1 MKMKRERRTL
11 LLAII
16 ASLVLH
22 FAVGISIASFGD
34 KLQPALPEK
43 EKPAE
48 LTLVSL
54 APPSPPPI
62 TPVNAPFVDTP
73 KKRETQEAPKEKT
86 FESNA
91 NSIAA
96 SEQAASGELPV
107 PTREGKEQ
115 PDFDLDKHPSS
126 LGKPEEGPTATPRA
140 TIAPT
145 PAPTPPPTPSPT
157 ATPARTPEPSA
168 TPNPELMAMLRATP
182 PPTIRAPEM
191 AETPSPEIP
200 PSPTAR
206 PAPSTSY
213 RREERLTRM
222 AGNISNRGI
231 TSVNA
236 VGTPL
241 GRYTKQ
247 VQDAI
252 GSRWY
257 GYVENNVDRINIGT
271 VGVTFVVE
279 RSGRITKLR
288 VVQNSSD
295 ESFSNLC
302 IQSVQNAKLP
312 PIPED
317 VAAVLPS
324 EGMQS
329 EIAFTIYSNQ

>member
-34 KLQPALPEK
+34 KLQPALPEE

-62 TPVNAPFVDTP
+62 TPVNAPSVDTP

-126 LGKPEEGPTATPRA
+126 LGKPEEEPTATPRA

-191 AETPSPEIP
+191 AETPPPEIP

-222 AGNISNRGI
+222 TGNISNRGI

-236 VGTPL
+236 LGTPL

-257 GYVENNVDRINIGT
+257 AYVENNVDRINIGT